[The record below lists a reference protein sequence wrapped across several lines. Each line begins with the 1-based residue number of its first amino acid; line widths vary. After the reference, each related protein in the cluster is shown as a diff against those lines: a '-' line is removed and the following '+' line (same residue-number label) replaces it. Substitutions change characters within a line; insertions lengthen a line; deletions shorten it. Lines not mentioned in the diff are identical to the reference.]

1 MNEKVR
7 KSRDRVVLRSPFGR
21 TIMVLVI
28 IVLAILLFE
37 SYKVF
42 NEKNKEF
49 ARSEKRIEQLEN
61 EISDANKIAEE
72 FKRKDNNSV
81 SDEDIEKVARQELG
95 LIKRDEIVI
104 KPN

>member
-7 KSRDRVVLRSPFGR
+7 KSRDRVVLRSPFRR

-28 IVLAILLFE
+28 IVLAILLFA
-37 SYKVF
+37 SYRVF

-72 FKRKDNNSV
+72 FKKKDNNSV